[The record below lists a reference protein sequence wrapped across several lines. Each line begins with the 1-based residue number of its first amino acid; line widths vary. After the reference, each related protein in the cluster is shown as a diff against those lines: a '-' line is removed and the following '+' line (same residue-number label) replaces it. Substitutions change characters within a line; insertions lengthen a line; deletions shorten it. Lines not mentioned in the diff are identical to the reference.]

1 MKILFNEIKGGVML
15 SPKPDKEEF
24 RKIILREKISSQVHF
39 IELHID
45 AEIIKYFTEKFGRKW
60 VEPSLAKDR
69 ESQGEV
75 LKNYLECWYQL
86 GYDYVRLISD
96 FRFSA
101 GLSFTSKKR
110 EGEDTALLPRGE
122 RHWVEEGK
130 GVISSWEDLE
140 RYNWPDPEKMDL
152 WPLEFLSDNL
162 PEGMGIL
169 VVFSPG
175 VFEVLSNELFGLET
189 LSYLLY
195 DDPEL
200 VETVANKVG
209 DLIYR
214 AYERVV
220 GLDNLLG
227 FFQGEDMGFKRGTL
241 ISPEALRKYVLPW
254 HKKLA
259 QLAHDHGLLY
269 LLHNCGYCESIME
282 DLIEEVKIDGKHSF
296 EDAIMPVT
304 EFKKKYGDR
313 IAVLGG
319 ADVDK
324 LCRLNEEQLRLYVR
338 NILEQCMP
346 TGGYLLGSGNS
357 ITNYMPVENYLI
369 MLDEGAN
376 YGRG

>member
-1 MKILFNEIKGGVML
+1 ML
-15 SPKPDKEEF
+15 SNPKPDREEF
-24 RKIILREKISSQVHF
+24 RKIVLREKISSQVHL

-45 AEIIKYFTEKFGRKW
+45 AEIIKYFTQKLGRKW
-60 VEPSLAKDR
+60 IEPSLAKDR
-69 ESQGEV
+69 KSQAEV
-75 LKNYLECWYQL
+75 LQNYLECWYRL
-86 GYDYVRLISD
+86 GYDYLRLTSD

-101 GLSFTSKKR
+101 GLSFAASRRK
-110 EGEDTALLPRGE
+110 GQDTALLPRGK
-122 RHWVEEGK
+122 RQWVEEGK
-130 GVISSWEDLE
+130 GIISSWEDFE
-140 RYNWPDPEKMDL
+140 KYNWPSPEEMDL
-152 WPLEFLSDNL
+152 WPLEFVAQNL

-195 DDPEL
+195 DDPSL

-214 AYERVV
+214 AYERVI

-227 FFQGEDMGFKRGTL
+227 FFQGEDMGFKKGTL
-241 ISPEALRKYVLPW
+241 VSPEALRRYILPW

-269 LLHNCGYCESIME
+269 LFHNCGYCESIME

-313 IAVLGG
+313 VAVLGG
-319 ADVDK
+319 VDMDK
-324 LCRLNEEQLRLYVR
+324 LCRLEEKQLRQYVR
-338 NILEQCMP
+338 VILEQCMP
-346 TGGYLLGSGNS
+346 GGGYLLGSGNS
-357 ITNYMPVENYLI
+357 ITNYMPPENYLI
-369 MLDEGAN
+369 MLDEGAK
-376 YGRG
+376 YGRD